1 MLSRKWIVGLVI
13 AGFFSMVLIDQLQ
26 SQQGGGRGR
35 GSGAGQGDQGRGRG
49 SGGTRFDPAQ
59 FQQRMMERMKET
71 LQAGDDEWKV
81 IEPRL
86 SAVMTL
92 SREVNSRGGMMG
104 MFGRGR
110 GGFSSRG
117 GRGGPGGDRRDSG
130 QDDRPQSDIEKCTQA
145 LTTLLEAENPDPA
158 QIKKVLTALRTAR
171 EKAKQKLAKA
181 QQNLRTV
188 LTIRQEAQLVLM
200 GYLQ

>member
-1 MLSRKWIVGLVI
+1 MLSRKWIVGLVV

-35 GSGAGQGDQGRGRG
+35 SSGAGQDDQGRGR
-49 SGGTRFDPAQ
+49 SSRGGMRFDPQQ

-92 SREVNSRGGMMG
+92 SRDVNRRGG
-104 MFGRGR
+104 MFGRGGR
-110 GGFSSRG
+110 GGFGGRG
-117 GRGGPGGDRRDSG
+117 GRGGDRGGQG
-130 QDDRPQSDIEKCTQA
+130 QNAQPQSDIEKCTQA
-145 LTTLLEAENPDPA
+145 LTTLLEAEKPDPA

-181 QQNLRTV
+181 QQNLRAV

>member
-1 MLSRKWIVGLVI
+1 MMSKKWIVGLVV
-13 AGFFSMVLIDQLQ
+13 AGFFSVILIDQLQ
-26 SQQGGGRGR
+26 SQQGGGPGQGGPGR
-35 GSGAGQGDQGRGRG
+35 GGRGRMQ
-49 SGGTRFDPAQ
+49 FDPQQ

-71 LQAGDDEWKV
+71 LTVDDESWKV

-92 SREVNSRGGMMG
+92 SREVNNPGGMMR

-110 GGFSSRG
+110 GGRG
-117 GRGGPGGDRRDSG
+117 GGPRPGEE
-130 QDDRPQSDIEKCTQA
+130 QNARPQSDIEKSTQA
-145 LTTLLEAENPDPA
+145 LQTLLDSEKPNPA

-171 EKAKQKLAKA
+171 EKAKQKLVKA
-181 QQNLRTV
+181 QQNLSQV
-188 LTIRQEAQLVLM
+188 LTVRQEAQLVLM

>member
-1 MLSRKWIVGLVI
+1 MMSKKWIVGLVV
-13 AGFFSMVLIDQLQ
+13 AGFFSVVLIDQLQ
-26 SQQGGGRGR
+26 SQQGGGPSQGAQGRDRGR
-35 GSGAGQGDQGRGRG
+35 GQGGM
-49 SGGTRFDPAQ
+49 RFDPQQ

-71 LQAGDDEWKV
+71 LKASDDEWKV

-92 SREVNSRGGMMG
+92 SREVNNPGGMMR

-110 GGFSSRG
+110 GGRG
-117 GRGGPGGDRRDSG
+117 DRGGPRPG
-130 QDDRPQSDIEKCTQA
+130 QEQNNQPQSDIEKSTQA
-145 LTTLLEAENPDPA
+145 LQTLLDAETPNPA

-171 EKAKQKLAKA
+171 EKSKQKLVKA
-181 QQNLRTV
+181 QQNLRPV

>member
-1 MLSRKWIVGLVI
+1 MFTRKWIVVLVV

-26 SQQGGGRGR
+26 SQQGGDRGR
-35 GSGAGQGDQGRGRG
+35 GSGAAQDDPGRGRG
-49 SGGTRFDPAQ
+49 SRGTRFDPAQ

-92 SREVNSRGGMMG
+92 SREVNSRGGMAR
-104 MFGRGR
+104 MFGRGGR
-110 GGFSSRG
+110 VGFGDRG
-117 GRGGPGGDRRDSG
+117 GRGGSRGG
-130 QDDRPQSDIEKCTQA
+130 QDQSVQPQSDIEKCTQA
-145 LTTLLEAENPDPA
+145 LTTLLESETPDPV